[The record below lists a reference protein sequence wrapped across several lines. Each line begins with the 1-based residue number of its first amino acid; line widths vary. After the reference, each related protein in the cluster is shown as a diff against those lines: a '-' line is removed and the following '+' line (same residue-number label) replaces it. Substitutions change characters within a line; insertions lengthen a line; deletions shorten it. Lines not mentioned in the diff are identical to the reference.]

1 MTRFLLAIL
10 FCFTGNI
17 LSAQSFAPE
26 KIKIYWKD
34 KNGAPYMTFDRLRKE
49 HPEVKFIMNTTIR
62 SGINSPVGLYIE
74 NGKQISGPLLIQ
86 NSKVNVGIQ
95 PMGVFYINSKG
106 AFIQELKSKSSYK
119 NAIWAIQSGPILL
132 MNGKINSRLPKGKVI
147 PRNGIGIKKDGQVY
161 FACLKMGYREF
172 ANHFIKEG
180 CTDAIYLE
188 DGLPESYHRNVLH
201 KRSAH
206 YGPMI
211 VVE

>member
-1 MTRFLLAIL
+1 MLKSVFALVFVGLGFLP
-10 FCFTGNI
+10 N
-17 LSAQSFAPE
+17 AQTYPPD

-34 KNGAPYMTFDRLRKE
+34 SNGAPYMTFDRLRTE
-49 HPEVKFIMNTTIR
+49 HPEVKFIMNTAVR
-62 SGINSPVGLYIE
+62 SGMGSPVGLYIE
-74 NGKQISGPLLIQ
+74 NGKQISSPIFIL

-95 PMGVFYINSKG
+95 PMGVFFITTKG
-106 AFIQELKSKSSYK
+106 ACIQELKSKVSYK
-119 NAIWAIQSGPILL
+119 DAVWAIQSGPLL
-132 MNGKINSRLPKGKVI
+132 VMNGKVNPRLPKGKAI

-161 FACLKMGYREF
+161 FACLKMGYRDF
-172 ANHFIKEG
+172 ANHFLKEG
-180 CTDAIYLE
+180 CIDALYLE